1 MGMFDTIVIKKSLL
15 ENVIPEE
22 FKPFL
27 RGCSDGYL
35 DFQTKDLDN
44 FLNYYYIEEDLQ
56 LYCKRYMYDAE
67 HMSEKEK
74 INVTQYITYYD
85 LFETKTERIF
95 LSIKCHLVDG
105 ILQESSLE
113 SIERTNLEE
122 EAFEFKK
129 TKEKRDKPEAQWE
142 MKLFRFLQN
151 CEWRWHRLTYKFAQ
165 KYNKFKTYLRETAE
179 KKAQLK
185 NE

>member
-27 RGCSDGYL
+27 EGCSDGYL

-44 FLNYYYIEEDLQ
+44 FLNYYYLEEDLQ
-56 LYCKRYMYDAE
+56 LYCKKYIYGEER
-67 HMSEKEK
+67 MSEKEK
-74 INVTQYITYYD
+74 INVTQYISYYD

-95 LSIKCHLVDG
+95 LTIKCHLVDG
-105 ILQESSLE
+105 ILHESVIE

-122 EAFEFKK
+122 EAIEWKK
-129 TKEKRDKPEAQWE
+129 NKEMRARQEAQWE

-151 CEWRWHRLTYKFAQ
+151 FEWRWHRLTYKLNN

-179 KKAQLK
+179 KKAQLN

>member
-1 MGMFDTIVIKKSLL
+1 MGMFDTIFIKKSLL

-27 RGCSDGYL
+27 EGCSDGYL

-56 LYCKRYMYDAE
+56 LYCKRYKYDE
-67 HMSEKEK
+67 ECLSEKEK

-95 LSIKCHLVDG
+95 LTIKSHVVDG
-105 ILQESSLE
+105 ILYGSEIE

-122 EAFEFKK
+122 EAIRLKQQREQWAKQ
-129 TKEKRDKPEAQWE
+129 EAQWE
-142 MKLFRFLQN
+142 MKLFRFLQT
-151 CEWRWHRLTYKFAQ
+151 CEWKWHRFTYNLDNR
-165 KYNKFKTYLRETAE
+165 YNKFKTYLSETAK
-179 KKAQLK
+179 KKASQ
-185 NE
+185 E

>member
-27 RGCSDGYL
+27 EGCSDGYL

-56 LYCKRYMYDAE
+56 LYCKKYNYAE
-67 HMSEKEK
+67 EKLSSKEK
-74 INVTQYITYYD
+74 INVTQYISYYD

-95 LSIKCHLVDG
+95 LTIKCHVVDG
-105 ILQESSLE
+105 ILQESVLE
-113 SIERTNLEE
+113 SVEKTNLEE
-122 EAFEFKK
+122 EALEFKK
-129 TKEKRDKPEAQWE
+129 TKEKRDKQEAQWE

-151 CEWRWHRLTYKFAQ
+151 CEWKWHQFTYKLSNR
-165 KYNKFKTYLRETAE
+165 YYKFKTYLRETAE
-179 KKAQLK
+179 KKASQ
-185 NE
+185 E

>member
-27 RGCSDGYL
+27 EGCSDGYL

-44 FLNYYYIEEDLQ
+44 FLNYYYIDEDLQ
-56 LYCKRYMYDAE
+56 LYCKKYMYGE
-67 HMSEKEK
+67 ERMSEKEK

-85 LFETKTERIF
+85 LFETKTERVF

-113 SIERTNLEE
+113 SVERTNLEE
-122 EAFEFKK
+122 EAIQLKK
-129 TKEKRDKPEAQWE
+129 QREQWAKQEAQWE
-142 MKLFRFLQN
+142 MKLFRFLQT
-151 CEWRWHRLTYKFAQ
+151 CEWKWHRLTYKLDNS
-165 KYNKFKTYLRETAE
+165 YNKFKTYLSETAK
-179 KKAQLK
+179 KKAQLN